1 MWQAAR
7 FGMAFESTAE
17 LCGEAAEGGGGA
29 NGGGV
34 EGGAHEE
41 EEEPLA
47 PDSWLFSLR
56 LLRLLNT
63 LRSSVAGLPLS
74 HEQLVSDLRLP
85 RLVDKCALHVLLM
98 LTNTCTIYSVLYE

>member
-1 MWQAAR
+1 MLVYELECTSQAAR

-17 LCGEAAEGGGGA
+17 LCGEADEGGGGGNA
-29 NGGGV
+29 GD
-34 EGGAHEE
+34 EGADGDAHK
-41 EEEPLA
+41 EEPLA

-85 RLVDKCALHVLLM
+85 RLLDKCAVHIIS
-98 LTNTCTIYSVLYE
+98 T

>member
-1 MWQAAR
+1 
-7 FGMAFESTAE
+7 MAFESTAE
-17 LCGEAAEGGGGA
+17 LCGEADEGGGGNA
-29 NGGGV
+29 GDEGAD
-34 EGGAHEE
+34 GGAH

-85 RLVDKCALHVLLM
+85 RLLDKYALHMPLISIVQTRSLLVH
-98 LTNTCTIYSVLYE
+98 SS